1 MHLGSLTPDDV
12 AVELLHGPV
21 AAGDE
26 IMRPRWSAW
35 SGVEAGGEGAGGS
48 GPAGVV
54 RYRGQF
60 GCDRAG
66 RHGYTVRV
74 VPAHPDLAVPVE
86 MGCVAWA

>member
-1 MHLGSLTPDDV
+1 M
-12 AVELLHGPV
+12 

-26 IMRPRWSAW
+26 LTETEVVRMER
-35 SGVEAGGEGAGGS
+35 VEAGRQGAGGS

-60 GCDRAG
+60 SCDQAG

-74 VPAHPDLAVPVE
+74 VPAHPDLVVPVE